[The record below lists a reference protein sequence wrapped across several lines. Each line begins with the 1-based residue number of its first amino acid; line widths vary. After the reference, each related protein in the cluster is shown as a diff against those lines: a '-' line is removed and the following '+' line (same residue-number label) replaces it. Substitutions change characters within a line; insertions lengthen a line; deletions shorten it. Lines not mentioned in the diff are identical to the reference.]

1 MNHYCLEDNPDSW
14 DYVMSRASKML
25 RGWRSRL
32 KSQYFTDITID
43 WKRIHQLDKRVPPY
57 NWMTLII
64 EWEGE
69 KKDKCSIASANRG
82 AKLYDHFLGA
92 TPYARIE
99 HKYLRE
105 NPDALTM
112 PPTLLARNAYTPPEG
127 YDKVEKMTKIKDMH
141 EALEAS
147 QDFVL
152 SQSQSIENTPT
163 DPNRMTREQWRE
175 IVDGVYGSKPIKK
188 GRVPLSS
195 AKVRIV
201 STSRNI
207 QNDSSATSNRP
218 SVTSYVVAKIG
229 QYLMDNVQPS
239 MFFQFIP
246 IITRELGGAQST
258 WDVVQRLSDCPSLKE
273 ILPESIYLEI
283 FKLAFAEHEVHGGGE
298 VGGGIVG
305 SSSTIRR
312 SNADDADNRDAD
324 DDEE

>member
-112 PPTLLARNAYTPPEG
+112 PPTLLARSAYTPPEG
-127 YDKVEKMTKIKDMH
+127 YDKEGKMTKIKDMH
-141 EALEAS
+141 G
-147 QDFVL
+147 FFWGFTN
-152 SQSQSIENTPT
+152 IN
-163 DPNRMTREQWRE
+163 
-175 IVDGVYGSKPIKK
+175 DG
-188 GRVPLSS
+188 L
-195 AKVRIV
+195 
-201 STSRNI
+201 
-207 QNDSSATSNRP
+207 
-218 SVTSYVVAKIG
+218 
-229 QYLMDNVQPS
+229 
-239 MFFQFIP
+239 
-246 IITRELGGAQST
+246 
-258 WDVVQRLSDCPSLKE
+258 
-273 ILPESIYLEI
+273 
-283 FKLAFAEHEVHGGGE
+283 
-298 VGGGIVG
+298 
-305 SSSTIRR
+305 
-312 SNADDADNRDAD
+312 
-324 DDEE
+324 